1 MKYQGKLDASHCQ
14 INNRQLSCKQTFNI
28 CTIRYP
34 FEIFNRHTV
43 LKMQSFSD
51 KDSTFA
57 LDLFKSLHSRNIIL
71 TTNNV

>member
-1 MKYQGKLDASHCQ
+1 MKYQGKRDASHCQ
-14 INNRQLSCKQTFNI
+14 INNRQLSRKQTFTI

-34 FEIFNRHTV
+34 FDILNRHTV

-71 TTNNV
+71 TTKNK

>member
-1 MKYQGKLDASHCQ
+1 MKYQGKRDALHCQ
-14 INNRQLSCKQTFNI
+14 INNFPLSRKQTFTI

-34 FEIFNRHTV
+34 FDIFNRHTV

-57 LDLFKSLHSRNIIL
+57 LDFLKVCTREISF
-71 TTNNV
+71 